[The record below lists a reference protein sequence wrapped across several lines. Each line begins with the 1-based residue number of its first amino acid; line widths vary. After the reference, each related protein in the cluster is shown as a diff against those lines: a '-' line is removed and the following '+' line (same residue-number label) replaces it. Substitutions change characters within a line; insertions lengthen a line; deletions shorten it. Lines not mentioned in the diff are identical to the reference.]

1 MTSSGSV
8 KKKSFNEKE
17 IIDFFYAIEDRF
29 QNDES
34 KIKEFIEIIN
44 QEGNLNEEEIITKL
58 KNLFQQCPILIFE
71 LNKILPKNNK
81 LPLLNQE
88 NSDEFFE
95 KLKNIDEDCYK
106 EFIKVIVQYKD
117 EDINIE
123 TLSKKVE
130 DILIKYPELLEEA
143 MLFIDHKKLNT
154 NNYRKNNITKNNNTV
169 ISSKQNNANPKEN
182 LNSNENNQSG
192 SKKENI
198 IPNKTNNSA
207 TNKEKYSS
215 NDYYFPYISP
225 KIQMSPEYIFFNG
238 LKEIFPPEIYEI
250 LIKILYLFNEGII
263 SQYEFTVLITPYFNQ
278 ENHQKL
284 LEFFKSLTHSKTLN
298 RRQHAIFDRPMCEMD
313 FSKTRKITGYYEL
326 PKEYPIKI
334 SSGRTDFEN
343 SIFNDRLITIP
354 TGSEDDKNPMKKNH
368 YEESLFAFEDK
379 RYEIDMQI
387 EIFQYAINK
396 LTKFNEKVNNGTL
409 KINELNEELIEKEI
423 GKNVKRLIIRYYK
436 EYGLNVVHGLVN
448 NPQKIINVVIKRFNN
463 RIEEAKKQ
471 KEDDE
476 KSIKSHFDKIY
487 IKSFDYRSFKFKN
500 FDKRNNNS
508 KAFLRE
514 IISRKKD
521 KLITSNINVLKG
533 GTDNSEFFTT
543 LNLKY
548 DKENILNKTKGLSS
562 LILLGNIDV
571 NSMRKKLPEIKI
583 IFENL
588 DILKF
593 TISIIYYQIFNISNI
608 DQDKLVEYFNPLF
621 YYFFGLDLS
630 GLVDNLKNNSNFVN
644 DKNNNYSNV
653 IESIRNRQILSD
665 DDYSKFYQL
674 DKLAMSIKE
683 INVDEAIKI
692 NGGIKKEEE
701 KDIEQISLSQS
712 LNSQDNGKTFKD
724 IISFN
729 QSNDKNNNEIDIT
742 KILFYPP
749 KENGDI
755 IFYAN
760 EHCFIFLRYI
770 FCIYER
776 LNKLN
781 EYSFKNA
788 ESLLNVKSDKNDN
801 NEENKMVIE
810 KINSKNGNSVESLVF
825 KNFIIIYKALL
836 LKKIENANVYEEL
849 CRDILGNESYF
860 LFNMDKLINSLIK
873 IISTILGDNL
883 SKDVLNLFKFEINRK
898 SAPNEKLYFANY
910 IQLLDNNSLNNF
922 RILINPKIYVM
933 TIHIMEIP
941 VEPNK
946 KDYHAQFK
954 EFVNKTLQASNKK
967 LYEYNQS
974 SDDPFNVYLRRNIQA
989 IKPLRTKENADLVS
1003 NNLLFRFDYATK
1015 KLQYLKSDC
1024 DMLFYKTGNF
1034 NKKKRLE
1041 TKMGKN
1047 LMFISWL
1054 NKENN

>member
-1 MTSSGSV
+1 M
-8 KKKSFNEKE
+8 
-17 IIDFFYAIEDRF
+17 
-29 QNDES
+29 
-34 KIKEFIEIIN
+34 
-44 QEGNLNEEEIITKL
+44 
-58 KNLFQQCPILIFE
+58 KNLFKQCPILIFE

-81 LPLLNQE
+81 LPLVNQD

-106 EFIKVIVQYKD
+106 EFIKAIVQYKE

-123 TLSKKVE
+123 TLTKKVE
-130 DILIKYPELLEEA
+130 DILSKYPELLEEA
-143 MLFIDHKKLNT
+143 MLFIDHKKLNAI
-154 NNYRKNNITKNNNTV
+154 NYRKNNITKNNTA
-169 ISSKQNNANPKEN
+169 ITPKQNSVNTKEN
-182 LNSNENNQSG
+182 PNSNENNQSG

-198 IPNKTNNSA
+198 IPNKITNSA
-207 TNKEKYSS
+207 TIKEKYSS

-313 FSKTRKITGYYEL
+313 FTKTRKITGYYEL

-334 SSGRTDFEN
+334 SSGRTEFEN

-379 RYEIDMQI
+379 RYEVDMQI
-387 EIFQYAINK
+387 EIFQYAIDK

-409 KINELNEELIEKEI
+409 KINELNEEVIEKEI

-436 EYGLNVVHGLVN
+436 EYGLNVVNGLVN

-548 DKENILNKTKGLSS
+548 DKENILNKTKDLSS

-588 DILKF
+588 DILKY

-683 INVDEAIKI
+683 INVDEAIKAS
-692 NGGIKKEEE
+692 GGIKKEEE

-729 QSNDKNNNEIDIT
+729 KDNDKNNNEIDIT

-788 ESLLNVKSDKNDN
+788 ESLLNVKNDKNN
-801 NEENKMVIE
+801 NEEANKMVIE
-810 KINSKNGNSVESLVF
+810 KINSKDENSVESLVF

-836 LKKIENANVYEEL
+836 LKKIENTNVYEEL

-933 TIHIMEIP
+933 TIHLMEIP

-1024 DMLFYKTGNF
+1024 DMLFYKTGNI
-1034 NKKKRLE
+1034 NKRKRLE
-1041 TKMGKN
+1041 TKMKKN
-1047 LMFISWL
+1047 IMFLSWL

>member
-1 MTSSGSV
+1 MNYS
-8 KKKSFNEKE
+8 EDE
-17 IIDFFYAIEDRF
+17 II
-29 QNDES
+29 S
-34 KIKEFIEIIN
+34 
-44 QEGNLNEEEIITKL
+44 KL
-58 KNLFQQCPILIFE
+58 KNLFKQCPILIFE

-81 LPLLNQE
+81 LPLVNQD

-106 EFIKVIVQYKD
+106 EFIKAIVQYKE

-123 TLSKKVE
+123 TLTKKVE
-130 DILIKYPELLEEA
+130 DILSKYPELLEEA
-143 MLFIDHKKLNT
+143 MLFIDHKKLNAT
-154 NNYRKNNITKNNNTV
+154 NYRKNNITKNNTA
-169 ISSKQNNANPKEN
+169 ITPKQNSVNTKEN

-198 IPNKTNNSA
+198 IPNKITNSA
-207 TNKEKYSS
+207 TIKEKYSS

-313 FSKTRKITGYYEL
+313 FTKTRKITGYYEL

-334 SSGRTDFEN
+334 SSGRTEFEN

-379 RYEIDMQI
+379 RYEVDMQI
-387 EIFQYAINK
+387 EIFQYAIDK

-409 KINELNEELIEKEI
+409 KINELNEEVIEKEI

-436 EYGLNVVHGLVN
+436 EYGLNVVNGLVN

-548 DKENILNKTKGLSS
+548 DKENILNKTKDLSS

-588 DILKF
+588 DILKY

-683 INVDEAIKI
+683 INVDEAIKAS
-692 NGGIKKEEE
+692 GGIKKEEE

-729 QSNDKNNNEIDIT
+729 KDNDKNNNEIDIT

-788 ESLLNVKSDKNDN
+788 ESLLNVKNDKNN
-801 NEENKMVIE
+801 NEEANKMVIE
-810 KINSKNGNSVESLVF
+810 KINSKDENSVESLVF

-836 LKKIENANVYEEL
+836 LKKIENTNVYEEL

-933 TIHIMEIP
+933 TIHLMEIP

-1024 DMLFYKTGNF
+1024 DMLFYKTGNI
-1034 NKKKRLE
+1034 NKRKRLE
-1041 TKMGKN
+1041 TKMKKN
-1047 LMFISWL
+1047 IMFLSWL

>member
-1 MTSSGSV
+1 MNYS
-8 KKKSFNEKE
+8 
-17 IIDFFYAIEDRF
+17 
-29 QNDES
+29 
-34 KIKEFIEIIN
+34 
-44 QEGNLNEEEIITKL
+44 EEEIITKL
-58 KNLFQQCPILIFE
+58 KNLFRQCPILIFE

-169 ISSKQNNANPKEN
+169 ISPKQNNANPKEN

-471 KEDDE
+471 KEDD
-476 KSIKSHFDKIY
+476 
-487 IKSFDYRSFKFKN
+487 
-500 FDKRNNNS
+500 
-508 KAFLRE
+508 
-514 IISRKKD
+514 
-521 KLITSNINVLKG
+521 
-533 GTDNSEFFTT
+533 
-543 LNLKY
+543 
-548 DKENILNKTKGLSS
+548 
-562 LILLGNIDV
+562 
-571 NSMRKKLPEIKI
+571 
-583 IFENL
+583 
-588 DILKF
+588 
-593 TISIIYYQIFNISNI
+593 
-608 DQDKLVEYFNPLF
+608 
-621 YYFFGLDLS
+621 
-630 GLVDNLKNNSNFVN
+630 
-644 DKNNNYSNV
+644 
-653 IESIRNRQILSD
+653 
-665 DDYSKFYQL
+665 
-674 DKLAMSIKE
+674 
-683 INVDEAIKI
+683 
-692 NGGIKKEEE
+692 
-701 KDIEQISLSQS
+701 
-712 LNSQDNGKTFKD
+712 
-724 IISFN
+724 
-729 QSNDKNNNEIDIT
+729 
-742 KILFYPP
+742 
-749 KENGDI
+749 
-755 IFYAN
+755 
-760 EHCFIFLRYI
+760 
-770 FCIYER
+770 
-776 LNKLN
+776 
-781 EYSFKNA
+781 
-788 ESLLNVKSDKNDN
+788 
-801 NEENKMVIE
+801 
-810 KINSKNGNSVESLVF
+810 
-825 KNFIIIYKALL
+825 
-836 LKKIENANVYEEL
+836 
-849 CRDILGNESYF
+849 
-860 LFNMDKLINSLIK
+860 
-873 IISTILGDNL
+873 
-883 SKDVLNLFKFEINRK
+883 
-898 SAPNEKLYFANY
+898 
-910 IQLLDNNSLNNF
+910 
-922 RILINPKIYVM
+922 
-933 TIHIMEIP
+933 
-941 VEPNK
+941 
-946 KDYHAQFK
+946 
-954 EFVNKTLQASNKK
+954 
-967 LYEYNQS
+967 
-974 SDDPFNVYLRRNIQA
+974 
-989 IKPLRTKENADLVS
+989 
-1003 NNLLFRFDYATK
+1003 
-1015 KLQYLKSDC
+1015 
-1024 DMLFYKTGNF
+1024 
-1034 NKKKRLE
+1034 
-1041 TKMGKN
+1041 
-1047 LMFISWL
+1047 
-1054 NKENN
+1054 